1 MGFFSKLVLL
11 PLAPVGGVIWL
22 AEQLERIAHEEY
34 FSEESIQRELLEWQL
49 AADAGEISPEE
60 YLEVEDALLARL
72 DEARSH
78 PEEVSAHAESPE

>member
-1 MGFFSKLVLL
+1 MGFFSKLLLL

-34 FSEESIQRELLEWQL
+34 FSDENIQRELLEWQL
-49 AADAGEISPEE
+49 AADRGEISLDE

-72 DEARSH
+72 DEARSR
-78 PEEVSAHAESPE
+78 PEGVSADGEQPE